1 MQTLDAAHPIQ
12 RDVQPGRV
20 LASRGTGPGMQLG
33 WSGMTLAIDGR
44 ADVQK
49 GRDVLRGGGPVACVM
64 PVVTEFVTLL
74 ADFVTHSIGLT
85 GISGLSGIRAGRF
98 EEPGMCSVGSG
109 MVLAIGDLAGATVV
123 TLLAATAS
131 LPEWVAMD
139 DRDRS
144 CRDRRRHYLLRRDS
158 LATCS

>member
-1 MQTLDAAHPIQ
+1 M
-12 RDVQPGRV
+12 
-20 LASRGTGPGMQLG
+20 
-33 WSGMTLAIDGR
+33 
-44 ADVQK
+44 
-49 GRDVLRGGGPVACVM
+49 ACVM

-74 ADFVTHSIGLT
+74 LGGLRD
-85 GISGLSGIRAGRF
+85 GISGLSGIAPAVF
-98 EEPGMCSVGSG
+98 DEPGMYSVGSG

-144 CRDRRRHYLLRRDS
+144 CRDRRGDRAARYGTRRVAQKIRGNHSLRK
-158 LATCS
+158 